1 MRLISLL
8 PAATDWLHAL
18 NAQKHLVGR
27 SKDHTQPEV
36 QALPV
41 VSAKPED
48 LLALQPD
55 FVISPTDISGVPIL
69 IFAPE
74 TMKQALDRVLKLG
87 KVTGKFPEALK
98 LVANLETTLLTKQK
112 QRGINPK
119 RPPQK
124 PSVAYISSFSPL
136 TIEKRWI
143 PDVIEHAGGTAF
155 SDEIGANVPDVWL
168 IGYGDNTLTATQI
181 AFQEWLASQHI
192 SAPITFFVP
201 NTLYLYPSPQLY
213 EAIDDLMKKLSD
225 LTLS

>member
-1 MRLISLL
+1 MRLISLV
-8 PAATDWLHAL
+8 PAATGWLHAL

-27 SKDHTQPEV
+27 SKDHLHPEV

-55 FVISPTDISGVPIL
+55 FVISPTDISGVPVL
-69 IFAPE
+69 MFSPE
-74 TMKQALDRVLKLG
+74 TMKQTLDRVLKLG

-136 TIEKRWI
+136 TIEKRWVL
-143 PDVIEHAGGTAF
+143 DVIEHAGGLVF
-155 SDEIGANVPDVWL
+155 SDEMGTKMPDVML
-168 IGYGDNTLTATQI
+168 IGYAENALTQAQI
-181 AFQEWLASQHI
+181 AFHEWLTMQHF
-192 SAPITFFVP
+192 SAPISFFVP
-201 NTLYLYPSPQLY
+201 NALYLCPSPQLY
-213 EAIDDLMKKLSD
+213 EAIDDLMNKLSD